1 MLAPLNSHQ
10 EEALR
15 NIGIGSAEPLD
26 PVHVRRL
33 LQLELIDSVR
43 RRPSSRFRKI
53 HILGGKV

>member
-1 MLAPLNSHQ
+1 MMGMLAPLNSHQ

-33 LQLELIDSVR
+33 LQLELIDWGLR
-43 RRPSSRFRKI
+43 
-53 HILGGKV
+53 G